1 MKTPDKIIKHDR
13 EDWLG
18 EYMGKS
24 INARKKPCNDCIS
37 RQSLLNKLDP
47 LYKEKIKTAPDNMAE
62 GFTQV
67 SSLIRREPPV
77 TPISIPDGATNGDV
91 FLKIHPEVVAT
102 IIKKEGHL
110 FDCVQL
116 RNKEETIPFAE
127 VYIDW
132 WNAPYQQTKKK
143 NKI

>member
-1 MKTPDKIIKHDR
+1 MNKNK
-13 EDWLG
+13 ESNN
-18 EYMGKS
+18 Y
-24 INARKKPCNDCIS
+24 DCIS

-77 TPISIPDGATNGDV
+77 TPISIPDRATNGDV

-110 FDCVQL
+110 FNCVQL
-116 RNKEETIPFAE
+116 RNKEKTIPFAE
-127 VYIDW
+127 VSIDW
-132 WNAPYQQTKKK
+132 WDAPYQQTKKK
-143 NKI
+143 NKV